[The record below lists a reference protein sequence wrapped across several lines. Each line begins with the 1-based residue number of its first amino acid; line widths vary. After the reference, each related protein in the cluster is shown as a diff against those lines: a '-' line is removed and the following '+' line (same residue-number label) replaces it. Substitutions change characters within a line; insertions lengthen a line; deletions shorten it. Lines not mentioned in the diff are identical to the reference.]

1 MVNDPFSDLPFFQVV
16 KNPYDLRSH
25 IRFWILPK
33 NAANQSLF
41 PNIVEPDI
49 AKLFIAHEVL
59 GITNYLKHGFF
70 MVGKMSRESPV
81 AHLNDRSNQMIDS
94 SPTQKWFLLRSI
106 SSFSLASSFSQ
117 FHHNRCWPG
126 PLPAAFAVMIMINS
140 KFFCSTI
147 IQVVNENSRTGV
159 YKVMEYEIPF
169 IQVLNNDHNNEQS
182 ILCRASASNGKYLQ
196 PGKIITCHL
205 LKSASRTLPFF

>member
-1 MVNDPFSDLPFFQVV
+1 
-16 KNPYDLRSH
+16 
-25 IRFWILPK
+25 
-33 NAANQSLF
+33 
-41 PNIVEPDI
+41 
-49 AKLFIAHEVL
+49 
-59 GITNYLKHGFF
+59 

-106 SSFSLASSFSQ
+106 SSFSLASSFFQ
-117 FHHNRCWPG
+117 FHDNRCRPG
-126 PLPAAFAVMIMINS
+126 PLPAAFAVMIMVNS

-147 IQVVNENSRTGV
+147 IQVVNENSRTGGV

-182 ILCRASASNGKYLQ
+182 ILCRASASNGNYIQ

-205 LKSASRTLPFF
+205 LKSASRTLPFFNTHLETL